1 MDHHHSPRT
10 ISKKPKS
17 YNAFSTQNTIKA
29 QASRIKSESKEI
41 EKERE
46 REIHQK
52 YSLKWFFETSNGRFE
67 GSRDREEE
75 GSRARAGFVFLL
87 AKISFLPSTLW
98 FTPTKVNAF
107 ISAVEMH
114 FYEHPPH
121 LTATMHFIASNT
133 VTLQP
138 EPLIYGKVKIDKEW
152 WGPIC
157 N

>member
-1 MDHHHSPRT
+1 MDHHSPRT
-10 ISKKPKS
+10 ISKSPNHITLSQPKTRS
-17 YNAFSTQNTIKA
+17 KH
-29 QASRIKSESKEI
+29 KLHESNRKV
-41 EKERE
+41 KKLKKRE